1 MVVAIPVEVAAGSV
15 KLYQIMKQIM
25 KKCLALAS
33 ALFMGCS
40 MVSSQTTQ
48 VVKELNERGTWFPYV
63 IWLQSDDKMEGYLR
77 NINDNSVA
85 RLKETLQ
92 ALDEDHGRA
101 QALLK
106 ARTEIGGKRKG
117 KKQDERLARCFK
129 NLEVAKRA
137 FDAAEQVG
145 YRYNQLKRAIT
156 HELHHRKPV
165 VMPAGKL
172 MYFNYS
178 ISNAF
183 AGSSVQIILDGRKGK
198 HELKVQTEQMNWG
211 DSNEEDNKT
220 ADFKEVSDSVFLR
233 VREMVEQ
240 GKLYEVGR
248 QYTPDVIIYDYSNW
262 SLEIV
267 FEQGS
272 IVSSGYAEG
281 PDNREALHA
290 ITDYL
295 KTSIWPEGRDQ

>member
-1 MVVAIPVEVAAGSV
+1 
-15 KLYQIMKQIM
+15 
-25 KKCLALAS
+25 
-33 ALFMGCS
+33 
-40 MVSSQTTQ
+40 MVSAQTDV
-48 VVKELNERGTWFPYV
+48 VVKELNERGSWSPYV
-63 IWLQSDDKMEGYLR
+63 TWLQSDDKMEGYLS

-85 RLKETLQ
+85 SLKETLQ
-92 ALDEDHGRA
+92 ALDEDHRRA

-106 ARTEIGGKRKG
+106 ARTEVGGKKKG
-117 KKQDERLARCFK
+117 KKQDERLAHRFK
-129 NLEVAKRA
+129 NLEVAKHA
-137 FDAAEQVG
+137 FDEAELVDH
-145 YRYNQLKRAIT
+145 RYNRMKRAIR
-156 HELHHRKPV
+156 HELHHRKPS

-172 MYFNYS
+172 LYFSYS
-178 ISNAF
+178 ISNSF
-183 AGSSVQIILDGRKGK
+183 AGSSEKIILDGRKGK
-198 HELKVQTEQMNWG
+198 HELKVQTQQMNWG
-211 DSNEEDNKT
+211 DSDEADNKT

-248 QYTPDVIIYDYSNW
+248 QYTPDVNITDASNW

-281 PDNREALHA
+281 PDNRKALHA

>member
-1 MVVAIPVEVAAGSV
+1 
-15 KLYQIMKQIM
+15 M

-33 ALFMGCS
+33 AFFMGCG
-40 MVSSQTTQ
+40 MVSAQTDV
-48 VVKELNERGTWFPYV
+48 VVKELNERGSWSPYV
-63 IWLQSDDKMEGYLR
+63 IWLQSDDKMEGYLS

-85 RLKETLQ
+85 SLKETLQ

-129 NLEVAKRA
+129 DLEVAKRA
-137 FDAAEQVG
+137 FDAAEQVD
-145 YRYNQLKRAIT
+145 YRYNQLKRAIR
-156 HELHHRKPV
+156 HELHHRKPS

-172 MYFNYS
+172 LYFSYS
-178 ISNAF
+178 ISDAF
-183 AGSSVQIILDGRKGK
+183 AGSSEQIILDGRKGK
-198 HELKVQTEQMNWG
+198 HELKVQTQQMNWG
-211 DSNEEDNKT
+211 DSNKEDNKA

-248 QYTPDVIIYDYSNW
+248 QYTPDVDITDGSNW

-267 FEQGS
+267 FEQGT
-272 IVSSGYAEG
+272 IKSSGYAKG
-281 PDNREALHA
+281 PDNRKALHA